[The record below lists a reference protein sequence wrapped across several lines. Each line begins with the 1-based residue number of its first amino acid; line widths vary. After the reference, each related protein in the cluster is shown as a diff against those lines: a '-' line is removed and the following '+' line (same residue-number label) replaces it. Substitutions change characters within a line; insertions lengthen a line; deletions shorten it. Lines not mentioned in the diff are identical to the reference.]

1 MDVALAHDY
10 VTQRGGAERVVLSLS
25 RAFPDSP
32 LYTTLFEPTTTYP
45 EFAGIDIRTTK
56 LNGSALL
63 RRYHRLAMPLLRE
76 TVSKT
81 VIDADVAVVS
91 SSGWA
96 HGMHVTG
103 RKIVYCHAP
112 ARWLYQTEKYAGARG
127 ARRAM
132 VNAAVS
138 TLGRGLRAW
147 DQRAAASADL
157 YVANSTVVR
166 DAIKQTYG
174 IDAEVIHPPTTL
186 TPTDGH
192 TTGGEILGIRSPFVL
207 CVARL
212 LPYKNVDVVLD
223 AILEVDGPD
232 LVVVGTG
239 PERDAL
245 LARAKGS
252 PRVRLTGSVTDA
264 QLRWLYEN
272 CIGLVAA
279 SYEDFGLSPI
289 EAASFGKPVAALRAG
304 GYLDTV
310 IEDETGVFFDST
322 DVHAVARAVEA
333 LSRRTWREE
342 RIRTHAA
349 SFSEASFIARMRQLV
364 NTGTGGL
371 TPSVPAPAPDAG

>member
-1 MDVALAHDY
+1 MDISLAHDY
-10 VTQRGGAERVVLSLS
+10 ITQRGGAERVVLSLS
-25 RAFPDSP
+25 KAFPTAP
-32 LYTTLFEPTTTYP
+32 LYTTLFEPSTTYP
-45 EFAGIDIRTTK
+45 EFANIDIRAGK
-56 LNGSALL
+56 LNGSPLL
-63 RRYHRLAMPLLRE
+63 RRNHRLAMPLLRNA
-76 TVSKT
+76 VSKT
-81 VIDADVAVVS
+81 MIDAEVTLVS

-96 HGMHVTG
+96 HGMQTTG

-112 ARWLYQTEKYAGARG
+112 ARWLYQTEKYAGTQG
-127 ARRAM
+127 MRRAM
-132 VNAAVS
+132 VNAAMA
-138 TLGRGLRAW
+138 TLGRGLRSW

-157 YVANSTVVR
+157 YVANSTAIR
-166 DAIKQTYG
+166 DAIQKTYG
-174 IDAEVIHPPTTL
+174 IDAEVIHPPATL
-186 TPTDGH
+186 IP
-192 TTGGEILGIRSPFVL
+192 GGETAGGEMPDIRAPFIL

-212 LPYKNVDVVLD
+212 LPYKNVDVVID
-223 AILEVDGPD
+223 AVLATDDVD

-264 QLRWLYEN
+264 QLRWLYAN
-272 CIGLVAA
+272 CLGLIAA

-310 IEDETGVFFDST
+310 IEGETGVFFDST
-322 DVHAVARAVEA
+322 DPHAVAQAVEA
-333 LSRRTWREE
+333 LSRRTWRDE

-371 TPSVPAPAPDAG
+371 TPSVPAPTPDAG

>member
-10 VTQRGGAERVVLSLS
+10 ITQRGGAERVVLSLA
-25 RAFPDSP
+25 RAFPHSP

-45 EFAGIDIRTTK
+45 EFRSIDVRTTN

-63 RRYHRLAMPLLRE
+63 RRYHRLAMPLLRS
-76 TVSKT
+76 TVSKM
-81 VIDADVAVVS
+81 VIDADVAVIS

-96 HGMHVTG
+96 HGAQVTG

-127 ARRAM
+127 GRRTM
-132 VNAAVS
+132 VNAAVA
-138 TLGRGLRAW
+138 TLGRGLRSW

-157 YVANSTVVR
+157 YIANSTAIRNAIR
-166 DAIKQTYG
+166 DTYG
-174 IDAEVIHPPTTL
+174 IEAELVHPPATL
-186 TPTDGH
+186 LPVDGD
-192 TTGGEILGIRSPFVL
+192 TRDGEIPNISEPFVL

-212 LPYKNVDVVLD
+212 LPYKNVDVVID
-223 AILEVDGPD
+223 AVLEVAGLN

-245 LARAKGS
+245 ASRAKGS
-252 PRVRLTGSVTDA
+252 ARVQLAGTVTDT

-279 SYEDFGLSPI
+279 SHEDFGLSPI

-310 IEDETGVFFDST
+310 VDGQTGVFFDST
-322 DVHAVARAVEA
+322 DLHAVASAVDA
-333 LSRRTWREE
+333 LVRGTWSRD
-342 RIRTHAA
+342 RIRSHADT
-349 SFSEASFIARMRQLV
+349 FSETRFIERMQQLV
-364 NTGTGGL
+364 GDERDTRTA
-371 TPSVPAPAPDAG
+371 TTFPARSAD